1 MSITSI
7 EKLLTLTLTKKN
19 ENNENNE
26 NKQEKKKI
34 KWKSNV
40 IDNEHLCKK
49 KSNCCCYYKP
59 FDPSK
64 FNKHNK

>member
-1 MSITSI
+1 MSITLI
-7 EKLLTLTLTKKN
+7 EKRLTITLKSKK
-19 ENNENNE
+19 NENNE

-34 KWKSNV
+34 KWHSNV

-49 KSNCCCYYKP
+49 KSNCCCYKP

-64 FNKHNK
+64 FNKS